1 MPLHLPS
8 SIGRLRETH
17 NELHS
22 YSVDLG
28 QYTILIGSN
37 ESGKSAIAESAQLA
51 RTGSA
56 YGLLYRDKPIKDG
69 TLLGALMPTEEGC
82 SVKATLDSGEVCSWD
97 LSPGKRPSRGGPNGS
112 VLSVAE
118 LHGIMSGS
126 AETQAKF
133 FWRVLCKPVKV
144 QELLEKLPDDLHE
157 ALVLVCPVDG
167 RDISLADLIEK
178 IGKFQREQNSVAT
191 AGRIALESLGGI
203 RSISDDELEGA
214 WSTLHRAMLRDV
226 LRELYSEYQ
235 ADPSLQAREV
245 LRHLVKML
253 GGEGAITRIPETKIV
268 GGDLSE
274 VLINRRLSRAAV
286 AARRGETQAVTLK
299 EGLKKLKIA
308 ILRIMFEAIDWA
320 ADKFIDGVSEYLPGG
335 EKLVFSVDI
344 PSRTLSIGLKRGDV
358 EYIALSGSTEARV
371 LAAIAATLSD
381 ENDLVVVD
389 DRMWD
394 GATLGK
400 TLGALEG
407 ARCQVLVMST
417 IKPKGRRRAAWSYV
431 EVNREEG
438 EPLSVEDGGE

>member
-1 MPLHLPS
+1 MS
-8 SIGRLRETH
+8 YIETLQS
-17 NELHS
+17 NVKSPDGEQ

-69 TLLGALMPTEEGC
+69 TLLSTLIPSEEGC
-82 SVKATLDSGEVCSWD
+82 SVTATLNSGEVCSWS
-97 LSPGKRPSRGGPNGS
+97 LTPGKRPERNGPNGS

-118 LHGIMSGS
+118 LHGIMAGS
-126 AETQAKF
+126 PETQAKF
-133 FWRVLCKPVKV
+133 FWRVLCKPLKV
-144 QELLEKLPDDLHE
+144 QDLLEKLPDELHE

-203 RSISDDELEGA
+203 RNISDEELEGA

-226 LRELYSEYQ
+226 LRELYAEHR
-235 ADPSLQAREV
+235 ADASLQAREV

-253 GGEGAITRIPETKIV
+253 GGEEAIDRIPETKDV
-268 GGDLSE
+268 GTDLSE

-286 AARRGETQAVTLK
+286 AAKRGENHAITLK
-299 EGLKKLKIA
+299 EGLKRLKIS
-308 ILRIMFEAIDWA
+308 ILGLMFEAIDWA
-320 ADKFIDGVSEYLPGG
+320 ADKFIDGVSEYLPGS
-335 EKLVFSVDI
+335 EKLVFSVNL
-344 PSRTLSIGLKRGDV
+344 PSRTLSIGLRRGDV

-381 ENDLVVVD
+381 ENDLLVVD

-417 IKPKGRRRAAWSYV
+417 IKPKGRRRAAWNYV

-438 EPLSVEDGGE
+438 EPLGVENGGE